1 MNFEYFKAAYEFEAG
16 RRSQLTSSFSSLL
29 TLATLLAGVL
39 LFYAHHV
46 GSDRSVLTLCF
57 IIGIVGSGWFF
68 VRGVISIG
76 RAATGYKYAYVITGK
91 RLHDWHDSLVRRFPN
106 EPQTVEKAFKEKLGK
121 RYRDAVDV
129 NAATNARKTIHV
141 AAANRS
147 LAICAI
153 IALITAVPYFI
164 ISYDKPEPPLKVQIV
179 NPQMYDNPIH

>member
-1 MNFEYFKAAYEFEAG
+1 MNFEYFKTAYEFEAG

-46 GSDRSVLTLCF
+46 GPDRTVLNVCF
-57 IIGIVGSGWFF
+57 IGGIVWSGCSF
-68 VRGVISIG
+68 VRGIISIG
-76 RAATGYKYAYVITGK
+76 RAATGYKYSYVITGK
-91 RLHDWHDSLVRRFPN
+91 PLHDWHDSLIRRFPDQ
-106 EPQTVEKAFKEKLGK
+106 PQTAEQTFQELLGK
-121 RYRDAVDV
+121 RYRDAVEV
-129 NAATNARKTIHV
+129 NADTNARKTIHV

-147 LAICAI
+147 LAFCAI

-179 NPQMYDNPIH
+179 NPKMYDNPTH